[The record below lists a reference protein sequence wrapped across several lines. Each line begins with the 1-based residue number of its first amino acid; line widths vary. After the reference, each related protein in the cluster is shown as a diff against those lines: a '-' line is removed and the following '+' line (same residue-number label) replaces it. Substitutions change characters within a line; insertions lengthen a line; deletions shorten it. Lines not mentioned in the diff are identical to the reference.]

1 MVGMSMGEDSAT
13 SCERVEV
20 EAQSSQGARSGIAR
34 RLLALTRGRALV
46 ALATALFVAPALI
59 DLLSDF
65 RRAPYRWVAADTFYY
80 LTVSR
85 NIARHG
91 KVAFDGE
98 HASNGFHPL
107 WQVWGAGLEFLRE
120 RLGLGPAGPHLLLW
134 SGVVLIALA
143 IWYLGLTLLA
153 ARRLS
158 RAFLGISV
166 GIYAVM
172 AIPFWIVGLRAISA
186 HGLRGWLMP
195 IFGSLWSYANGMESA
210 LVILC
215 FALALYVAVARRAH
229 ASSRGALLFGGCLA
243 ALTLARLDHGL
254 FAAALFLG
262 FGRLCFGAGAPRR
275 WLLAGVTFG
284 LPVVLYLLVNRY
296 FFGSCV
302 PLSGATKSTFPHVN
316 ADNVEQLR
324 GLLHGSPSWR
334 PSGSDS
340 HWWLPVL
347 CRQLQT
353 VLPVLLC
360 LGYLFWCW
368 RSRHASGSALRT
380 LLVSAAGGAVALG
393 LYNFCFTRPGHQGFW
408 YYPVSTL
415 LPSLFALGERWSR
428 PRLTPL
434 LRLAFA
440 SLLATLVALF
450 FVYWQRHKTYN
461 EAFEM
466 VMGQAS
472 EAARKHYGSKLPKV
486 LEIDDGVV
494 GYSLDTPAMSNSLA
508 LDPEGVRAAKQG
520 RLLELAVAR
529 GFDRVGSTVAYRTWS
544 SQPSDLANWVSG
556 SLGGENV
563 SGFTFEQEFGS
574 ADGQLV
580 IVRVTKR

>member
-1 MVGMSMGEDSAT
+1 MV
-13 SCERVEV
+13 
-20 EAQSSQGARSGIAR
+20 
-34 RLLALTRGRALV
+34 ALTI
-46 ALATALFVAPALI
+46 ALFVTPALV
-59 DLLSDF
+59 DLLGDL
-65 RRAPYRWVAADTFYY
+65 RRAPYRWLAADTFYY

-107 WQVWGAGLEFLRE
+107 WQAWGAGLEFLRE
-120 RLGLGPAGPHLLLW
+120 RFGLGPIGPHLLVW
-134 SGVVLIALA
+134 SGVVAIAAA

-195 IFGSLWSYANGMESA
+195 IFGSLWSFANGMESA

-215 FALALYVAVARRAH
+215 FALALYTAVARNAH
-229 ASSRGALLFGGCLA
+229 TSIGGSLAFGGCLA
-243 ALTLARLDHGL
+243 GLTLARLDHGL

-262 FGRLCFGAGAPRR
+262 FGRVCFRAGLPRR

-284 LPVVLYLLVNRY
+284 LPVLLYLLVNRY
-296 FFGSCV
+296 FFGSFV
-302 PLSGATKSTFPHVN
+302 PLSGATKSTFPHVTGE
-316 ADNVEQLR
+316 NVGLLR
-324 GLLHGSPSWR
+324 GLLRGSPSWL

-340 HWWLPVL
+340 QWWLPVV

-353 VLPVLLC
+353 VLPALLC
-360 LGYLFWCW
+360 LGYLLFSW
-368 RSRHASGSALRT
+368 RSRRRHGDALHT
-380 LLVSAAGGAVALG
+380 LLAFAAAGAVLLG
-393 LYNFCFTRPGHQGFW
+393 LYNFCFTRPVHQGFW

-415 LPSLFALGERWSR
+415 LPSLFVLAERWPR
-428 PRLTPL
+428 VRLTPL

-440 SLLATLVALF
+440 SLLATLVSLF
-450 FVYWQRHKTYN
+450 FVYWQRHKSYN

-472 EAARKHYGSKLPKV
+472 EAARQHYAGKLPKL

-494 GYSLDTPAMSNSLA
+494 GYSLDTPAMSHILA
-508 LDPEGVRAAKQG
+508 LDPEGFRAAREG

-529 GFDRVGSTVAYRTWS
+529 GFDRVGSSVAYRTWS
-544 SQPSDLANWVSG
+544 SKPNDLANWVGG
-556 SLGGENV
+556 SMSEDV
-563 SGFTFEQEFGS
+563 SGFTFEEEYGS
-574 ADGQLV
+574 PDGQLV
-580 IVRVTKR
+580 IVRVKKR